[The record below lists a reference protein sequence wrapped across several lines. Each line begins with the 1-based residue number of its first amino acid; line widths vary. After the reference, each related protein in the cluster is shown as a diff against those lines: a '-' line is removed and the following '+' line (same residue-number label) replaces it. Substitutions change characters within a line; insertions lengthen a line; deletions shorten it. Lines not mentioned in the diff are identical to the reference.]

1 MSEGQLKAL
10 LAKLKEDASLREK
23 VQRAT
28 SSDNVVSIAHEEGFE
43 IALDETLTMLAELSD
58 FDLENVAGGNGTR
71 KPGFCRTNVASW
83 EDLDAGKQCAGGC

>member
-1 MSEGQLKAL
+1 MSEEQLSAL
-10 LAKLKEDASLREK
+10 LAKLKEDAGFREK
-23 VQRAT
+23 LQRAS

-43 IALDETLTMLAELSD
+43 IAIDEAETTLTELSD

-83 EDLDAGKQCAGGC
+83 QDLDAGKQCRGGC